1 MDADEQAICQYL
13 KSWQGQ
19 FVSGREISR
28 RAAGKRRFRAD
39 PEWSAAV
46 LARLVDKGIVESDST
61 GHYRLREKEKDRKP
75 RKWLAPH
82 IKKILEESGRNFN
95 VVFDLDEDEAQE
107 QDRDEGRNSAE
118 DSSPAPPKSHRSG
131 PATGRK

>member
-13 KSWQGQ
+13 KSWFGQ

-28 RAAGKRRFRAD
+28 RAAGKRRFRSD
-39 PEWSAAV
+39 PEWSVPV

-61 GHYRLREKEKDRKP
+61 GHYRLHEKEKNRKSQ
-75 RKWLAPH
+75 KWLAPH

-95 VVFDLDEDEAQE
+95 QVFDLEEDTDEE
-107 QDRDEGRNSAE
+107 QDEEKN
-118 DSSPAPPKSHRSG
+118 PPKGPSSAPRTSHRSG
-131 PATGRK
+131 PATGKK